1 MPSEARLLVIDRN
14 SGWLDFAEHTLRRAG
29 YDVSVATDLMK
40 AFRVH
45 SSDDFDLVLIGLDQ
59 VEGNLSTFAQLTCEK
74 ALSKRFVVMFPIH
87 RTLDRVRVAFRAGA
101 YDCIDKPFEAEALL
115 ELVSEQ
121 LIRSGQPA
129 KAIEGIDLSDRIRFS
144 QVRR

>member
-1 MPSEARLLVIDRN
+1 MLSKARLLVIDRN
-14 SGWLDFAEHTLRRAG
+14 LQWLRFAKRTLQCAG
-29 YDVSVATDLMK
+29 YAVAVAMDLVE

-45 SSDDFDLVLIGLDQ
+45 PDNDFDLVLIGLDQ
-59 VEGNLSTFAQLTCEK
+59 VERNLSVFAQLSREK
-74 ALSKRFVVMFPIH
+74 AQSRRFVVMFPIH

-115 ELVSEQ
+115 DLVSEQ
-121 LIRSGQPA
+121 LTHSMQTATIT
-129 KAIEGIDLSDRIRFS
+129 EGIDLSDRIQLS